1 MSIRLGFHSRDG
13 MSVPEAA
20 KRARTTFTGLL
31 HPEREAVADL
41 RVGKGGWGTGKAEE
55 QPHALRNYLT
65 TRLPDG
71 ALMLLNCYLSFPSSA
86 KVARDCLINSA
97 NSRL

>member
-1 MSIRLGFHSRDG
+1 MDTTAWS
-13 MSVPEAA
+13 
-20 KRARTTFTGLL
+20 KARSTT
-31 HPEREAVADL
+31 PRE
-41 RVGKGGWGTGKAEE
+41 GGGGTGKVEE

-65 TRLPDG
+65 IRHPDG

>member
-1 MSIRLGFHSRDG
+1 MFTVGLGRCGEPIAPRLSLICG
-13 MSVPEAA
+13 
-20 KRARTTFTGLL
+20 
-31 HPEREAVADL
+31 
-41 RVGKGGWGTGKAEE
+41 VGKGGGDTGKVEE
-55 QPHALRNYLT
+55 QPHALRNYLA